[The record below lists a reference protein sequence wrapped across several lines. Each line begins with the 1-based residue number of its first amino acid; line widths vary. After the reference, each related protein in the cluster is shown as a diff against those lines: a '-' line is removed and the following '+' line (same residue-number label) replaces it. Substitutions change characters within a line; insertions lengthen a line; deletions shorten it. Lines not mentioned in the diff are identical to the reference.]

1 MPEYPIF
8 NCKNSDD
15 VVKAVREHKIE
26 LVQFWFVDVLGT
38 LKSFQVLPGEL
49 EAAFEE
55 GMGFDGSSLEGFCR
69 IEESDMIAI
78 PDPAT

>member
-15 VVKAVREHKIE
+15 VIKAVREHKIE

-55 GMGFDGSSLEGFCR
+55 GHGFRRLVPGGFLQN
-69 IEESDMIAI
+69 
-78 PDPAT
+78 